1 MLSVLTGGSNLRGV
15 RVNPLKRKR
24 DEHVYPEVSTATEC
38 AALRKK
44 LRINVTGEKSGS
56 PVYPVSTFTQCLKAP
71 FLTKNLKRFGYE
83 TPSPVQMQ
91 ALPLIL
97 EKHDLLACASTGSGK
112 TLAFALP
119 ILELLKEHKPG
130 GYRAV
135 VVSPTRELATQ
146 IYNQFRKMTE
156 GNSIKVNLLTKSN
169 AVIQLER
176 QTELSSAYDVLI
188 TTPLRLV
195 HAIKDD
201 KIDLSQVRQLILD
214 EADRLFED
222 GFVEQTDEILAACTH
237 KKIKKA
243 LFSATL
249 PSGVEQLAKTVMK
262 KPIRVI
268 VGQKDTATNLIEQ
281 KLVFSGTESGKLMA
295 IRQMIKEGSLSPP
308 VLIFVQSIERAKELH
323 TELLEEGLNVDAI
336 HSDRPQGQR
345 DEIIRRFRE
354 GEIWILIATELLS
367 RGIDFQGVSLVINYD
382 FPQSIQSYI
391 HRIGRTGRAGNYGK
405 AVTFFSKDDS
415 KYLKSVASV
424 IRSSGGQVPEWMLD
438 LKAPT
443 KNAKQA
449 LKKRPVERQ
458 SIATKSHHDKMKEA
472 HKKDMIRQSVI
483 KKKVTTK
490 GNDAPITFSGSH
502 AEESDA
508 EFTGFD

>member
-1 MLSVLTGGSNLRGV
+1 MLSILTGGTNLRNKE
-15 RVNPLKRKR
+15 VNSLKRKR
-24 DEHVYPEVSTATEC
+24 DEHVYPEVTNASEC
-38 AALRKK
+38 SELRSRLK
-44 LRINVTGEKSGS
+44 INVTGEKTDS
-56 PVYPVSTFTQCLKAP
+56 PVFPITKFSSALSP
-71 FLTKNLKRFGYE
+71 FLVKNLQAYGYE
-83 TPSPVQMQ
+83 TPTAIQMQ
-91 ALPLIL
+91 AVPLIL
-97 EKHDLLACASTGSGK
+97 AQTDILACASTGSGK

-119 ILELLKEHKPG
+119 ILEMLKEHQSD

-156 GNSIKVNLLTKSN
+156 RNSIKVNLLTKSN
-169 AVIQLER
+169 AVIQLEK
-176 QTELSSAYDVLI
+176 QTELAAAYDVLI

-201 KIDLSQVRQLILD
+201 KIDLSHVRTLILD

-222 GFVEQTDEILAACTH
+222 NFVEQTDEILAACTH

-262 KPIRVI
+262 KPVRII

-281 KLVFSGTESGKLMA
+281 KLMFSGTESGKLMG
-295 IRQMIKEGSLSPP
+295 IRQLMKEGAMKPP

-336 HSDRPQGQR
+336 HSDRPQAQR
-345 DEIIRRFRE
+345 DEIIRKFRE
-354 GEIWILIATELLS
+354 GELWILIATELLS

-382 FPQSIQSYI
+382 FPQTIQSYI

-405 AVTFFSKDDS
+405 AITFFTKEDTT
-415 KYLKSVASV
+415 YLKSVASV
-424 IRSSGGQVPEWMLD
+424 IQSSGGDVPQWMLD
-438 LKAPT
+438 LKAPS

-449 LKKRPVERQ
+449 LRKKPIDRK

-483 KKKVTTK
+483 KKKAGLK
-490 GNDAPITFSGSH
+490 GQNEIT
-502 AEESDA
+502 ATAESDSDDG